1 MRVVLVT
8 EVTRTWPRLVP
19 LRTKL
24 TTGKPKPRLAKPLP
38 VIVKLAGGEARST
51 GLGVM
56 ELTPG
61 GGRVSLTV
69 SEVLPTRLQ
78 LLCPCPRLVIDIYCH
93 RAGAQSRQR
102 SEDAVEWWERER

>member
-24 TTGKPKPRLAKPLP
+24 TTGKPKPKFANPLP

-69 SEVLPTRLQ
+69 SEVLPTRPQ
-78 LLCPCPRLVIDIYCH
+78 LLFPI
-93 RAGAQSRQR
+93 R
-102 SEDAVEWWERER
+102 SGYRHPPLLGRRSVPAEFRIHLAWWETVR

>member
-24 TTGKPKPRLAKPLP
+24 TTGKPKPKFAKPLP
-38 VIVKLAGGEARST
+38 VIVKLAGGVARSI

-69 SEVLPTRLQ
+69 SEVLPTRPQ
-78 LLCPCPRLVIDIYCH
+78 LLFPDPVWLYTSTFTEPALSPGTVPNTP
-93 RAGAQSRQR
+93 
-102 SEDAVEWWERER
+102 

>member
-8 EVTRTWPRLVP
+8 EVTRTCPRLVP

-24 TTGKPKPRLAKPLP
+24 TTGKPKPKFAKPLP

-51 GLGVM
+51 GFGVM

-69 SEVLPTRLQ
+69 SEVLPTRPQ
-78 LLCPCPRLVIDIYCH
+78 LLFPDLGWAQISTSVRPARSTGTVASTPR
-93 RAGAQSRQR
+93 
-102 SEDAVEWWERER
+102 E